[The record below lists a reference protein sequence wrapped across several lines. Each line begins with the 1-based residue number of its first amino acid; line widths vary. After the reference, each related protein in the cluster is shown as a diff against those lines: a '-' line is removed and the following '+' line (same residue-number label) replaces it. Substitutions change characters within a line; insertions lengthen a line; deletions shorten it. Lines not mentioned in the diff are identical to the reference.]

1 VKFIRRMIGKQIKR
15 AFYTTR
21 LHALMKR
28 VHKSQYPVILR
39 YHSISD
45 GNTLICNSITVSL
58 ESFDKQ
64 AHYFSRNFNI
74 IPMDN
79 LIDCLRKK
87 RQLPQNALILTFDDG
102 YADNYIAA
110 KILHKYRLTGLFYI
124 TAGCIESEETFW
136 IAEVRHLLGKTQ
148 RHQVSIALPHKTFTA
163 ALHTVEDRARA
174 IDELTYVLKTVDVRC
189 REEIRSLLSTQLDD
203 VSACPDDLML
213 TWGHLKDMVAMGME
227 IGAHTMT
234 HANLPSAKPDES
246 WFEISE
252 SKSTLERRLG
262 IKVSHFA
269 YPNGGSIQHYNDR
282 VKTQVKEAGFLSATT
297 SLPGIAHYNS
307 DLFEIRRIRATE
319 NIFDMVW
326 EIEEI
331 QHKFSNKN

>member
-1 VKFIRRMIGKQIKR
+1 VRFIRRVIGKHIKR

-21 LHALMKR
+21 LHALIKR
-28 VHKSQYPVILR
+28 FYKSKYPVILR

-45 GNTLICNSITVSL
+45 GNTLVCDSITVSL
-58 ESFDKQ
+58 KSFEQQVK
-64 AHYFSRNFNI
+64 YFSKEFNTI
-74 IPMDN
+74 SMN
-79 LIDCLRKK
+79 ELVDCLTKK
-87 RQLPQNALILTFDDG
+87 QQIQKNALILTFDDG
-102 YADNYIAA
+102 YADNYVAA

-136 IAEVRHLLGKTQ
+136 IAEIRHLLGKTQ
-148 RHQVSIALPHKTFTA
+148 RHQVSISLPHQTFTTS
-163 ALHTVEDRARA
+163 LHTVEERVRA
-174 IDELTYVLKTVDVRC
+174 IDELTYLLKSVDVRC
-189 REEIRSLLSTQLDD
+189 REEIRSLLRTQLDD
-203 VSACPDDLML
+203 VSSCPDDLML

-227 IGAHTMT
+227 IGGHTMT
-234 HANLPSAKPDES
+234 HANLPSAQPDES

-282 VKTQVKEAGFLSATT
+282 VKTQVEEAGFLSATT
-297 SLPGIAHYNS
+297 SLPGIAHHNS
-307 DLFEIRRIRATE
+307 DLFEIRRVRATE

-331 QHKFSNKN
+331 QRKFSHKN